1 MRWGQRRLGKKIVV
15 QREGKGEDILA
26 KRKVRKRRGISVR
39 EERVTTERAQQHRV
53 SERSRGRVPLDG
65 ISAVSELVR

>member
-1 MRWGQRRLGKKIVV
+1 MGAKETWQKDSGAKG
-15 QREGKGEDILA
+15 GKGEDILA